1 MARVLSNNVSLAVT
15 REASIGTL
23 PGSPIWHLLEPN
35 EISSFGA
42 EIETVARRPISKN
55 KQRRKGT
62 VTNVTSGVE
71 FSSDL
76 TVSEFARF
84 IDGFIFAEFAN
95 KEFDLKASSGTV
107 PPPVASST
115 TFTIDAASTLL
126 AGKMQWV
133 TGAQATLVYAK
144 GYTNAAN
151 NGLHVLTADV
161 AATNT
166 TVTVGGSSLV
176 TETPPT
182 SATLEVC
189 GVRCAAGDLAFTV
202 SGSTAT
208 LVSGSDISDWST
220 LGLFPGQIIHIG
232 SGNPSTGAVQNGLGT
247 GTDNYGYARIAS
259 ISGATINL
267 DKLSSTLA
275 TDASNS
281 GAVDI
286 MFGRYL
292 RNVAVDADSNDN
304 RYLEQ
309 SFQFEAAYPDLG
321 GVGTDEYEYAKGNF
335 ANELT
340 LNLPLA
346 DKATF
351 DLNFVGTDTE
361 PPSTSRASGASAAIV
376 PNKTVAYNTSSN
388 IAVLT
393 TDVVSAVSDVCFK
406 SLTLTINN
414 QVTPEQCLGTL
425 GASFVNSGVLEVTL
439 SGQMLFTSSDI
450 VAAIRNNTTVTFMSI
465 IANEDGAIAIDLPS
479 LTLGGGN
486 RDFPVDQS
494 VLVDITGE
502 TFEDASLGTS
512 IGVSLIPGVPF

>member
-15 REASIGTL
+15 RESTIGTL
-23 PGSPIWHLLEPN
+23 PGSPIWYILEPN
-35 EISSFGA
+35 EIGRFGA

-84 IDGFIFAEFAN
+84 ADGFVFAEYAN
-95 KEFDLKASSGTV
+95 KEFDLRASSGTV

-115 TFTIDAASTLL
+115 TFTIDAASALL
-126 AGKMQWV
+126 AGKVQWV
-133 TGAQATLVYAK
+133 SGAQASLVYAK

-151 NGLHVLTADV
+151 NGLHVLTADL
-161 AATNT
+161 AGSGT
-166 TVTVGGSSLV
+166 TITVGGSSLV

-182 SATLEVC
+182 SASLEVC

-232 SGNPSTGAVQNGLGT
+232 SADTSGDVQNGLGT
-247 GTDNYGYARIAS
+247 GTDNYGYARITS

-275 TDASNS
+275 TDASN
-281 GAVDI
+281 AVATDI
-286 MFGRYL
+286 MFGRFL
-292 RNVAVDADSNDN
+292 RNVAVDADSNDE

-321 GVGTDEYEYAKGNF
+321 GVGTDKYEYAEGNF

-340 LNLPLA
+340 INLPLA

-351 DLNFVGTDTE
+351 DLNFVGTDAE
-361 PPSTSRASGASAAIV
+361 PPTTTRATNASAAIA
-376 PNKTVAYNTSSN
+376 PNKVVAYNTSSN
-388 IAVLT
+388 VAVLT
-393 TDVVSAVSDVCFK
+393 TDVISAVSDVCFK

-425 GASFVNSGVLEVTL
+425 GASFVNSGVMEVSL

-450 VAAIRNNTTVTFMSI
+450 VAAIRNNTTVTFLGI
-465 IANEDGAIAIDLPS
+465 VANEDGAIAIDLPS
-479 LTLGGGN
+479 MTLGGGSK
-486 RDFPVDQS
+486 DFPVDQS

-502 TFEDASLGTS
+502 TFEDATLGTS
-512 IGVSLIPGVPF
+512 IGISLLTGVPY